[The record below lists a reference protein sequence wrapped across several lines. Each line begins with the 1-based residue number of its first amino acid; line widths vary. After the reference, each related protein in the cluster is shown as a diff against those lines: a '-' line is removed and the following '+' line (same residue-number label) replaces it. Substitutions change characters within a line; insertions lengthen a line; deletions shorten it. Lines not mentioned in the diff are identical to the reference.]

1 MRETNL
7 RPLSAQDQIEFLDWD
22 PATTPP
28 ARLVT
33 GVLAKCGG
41 LPEEEA
47 ARLTV
52 GQREALLL
60 QLRSLTF
67 GDRMSCVLR
76 CPRAECGERMDLDL
90 RASELIL
97 DSPQKAAGIHEVAV
111 DDWLV
116 KFRVPDGADQEAVA
130 RMAYGDEQRAVEILL
145 SRCVQSVERDGRRAS
160 GIPAAIADRI
170 SETMAEIDPQAEI
183 ALDAR
188 CPACGQAFRTI
199 LDTASFFFTE
209 IATRARALL
218 GEVHLLASAYHW
230 SEAEILA
237 MPEPRRRRYLDLADA
252 SLTRRALA

>member
-1 MRETNL
+1 M
-7 RPLSAQDQIEFLDWD
+7 
-22 PATTPP
+22 
-28 ARLVT
+28 T

-130 RMAYGDEQRAVEILL
+130 AILRCEYTGAQTNAAV
-145 SRCVQSVERDGRRAS
+145 
-160 GIPAAIADRI
+160 AAV
-170 SETMAEIDPQAEI
+170 
-183 ALDAR
+183 
-188 CPACGQAFRTI
+188 
-199 LDTASFFFTE
+199 TAAAKHEAWMRVMFGS
-209 IATRARALL
+209 
-218 GEVHLLASAYHW
+218 SA
-230 SEAEILA
+230 
-237 MPEPRRRRYLDLADA
+237 
-252 SLTRRALA
+252 

>member
-22 PATTPP
+22 PGTTPP

-41 LPEEEA
+41 FPEEEA

-60 QLRSLTF
+60 RLRSLTF

-90 RASELIL
+90 RVSSLIL
-97 DSPQKAAGIHEVAV
+97 DASPEVAGIHEAVV

-116 KFRVPDGADQEAVA
+116 KFRVPDGADQEAVG

-145 SRCVQSVERDGRRAS
+145 SRCVQSVERDGRRWS
-160 GIPAAIADRI
+160 EIPAVVADRI
-170 SETMAEIDPQAEI
+170 SETMAELDPQAEI
-183 ALDAR
+183 ALDAK
-188 CPACGQAFRTI
+188 CPACGKTFRTI

-209 IATRARALL
+209 VSTRARALL

-230 SEAEILA
+230 SEAEILE
-237 MPEPRRRRYLDLADA
+237 MPERRRRRYLDLVEA